1 MQNYDNQTA
10 GTRKPLFGRPPT
22 TIPIADPVDGLLQ
35 RRDLG
40 STVTVRFP
48 TWPDAVEGDYYQ
60 LLINNILEGEQKQL
74 RSKPTPGEV
83 LSLEFFISDRW
94 GEGAYT
100 LAYMTRRFI
109 GGTPIVSPPIPF
121 IIDRTPPGGDT
132 LAPLMF
138 PSESDNGLTSA
149 ELAAMG
155 NVLVAS
161 VPGYFDMKWG
171 DVIRSYWAGQ
181 PGPVHTVLAEELI
194 EPAISLSFD
203 RTYLESLED
212 GEVAVTY
219 TVTDRAGNTS
229 VVSQAASV
237 VLRIKNTPTDLL
249 PPMVPQA
256 DDGLID
262 DTDGRQGVRVDIPAY
277 THAEAGDAITLL
289 WGRVALPEYR
299 LTAAEIGQAVLF
311 SMAVA
316 YPSLVQA
323 GDGKLEVR
331 YEVRREG
338 QLLATSPSLEVQVFL
353 TVPGPQDDSPHTL
366 INEALA
372 APVIKGRSDN
382 ANRQDNVLD
391 EDDYLLSADAVIAW
405 REGFKRCDQINL
417 FWGASTVPVMRPI
430 NQNDVDAATDLL
442 ICLPNRVITA
452 EGVCKPVSVRYT
464 VTHAGNPNTSYS
476 PSQPVKLVSKGQ
488 LPGGETGLGAPL
500 FIQANAYCTLEP
512 ADSPDG
518 TAVHITPYRNMQ
530 VGDVIQL
537 SFTGFDAMSG
547 GNPVVAASDRQ
558 EQVVSDNDLLKG
570 CRFMIAHTCLLAIQ
584 RGRAEARYEV
594 INTHGQA
601 SSLKA
606 GTYVDMR
613 TPAPGC

>member
-299 LTAAEIGQAVLF
+299 LTALRSAKRCCSPWRWPIRVWCRPA
-311 SMAVA
+311 MASSRFA
-316 YPSLVQA
+316 MKYAAKGNCSPP
-323 GDGKLEVR
+323 
-331 YEVRREG
+331 RR
-338 QLLATSPSLEVQVFL
+338 
-353 TVPGPQDDSPHTL
+353 
-366 INEALA
+366 
-372 APVIKGRSDN
+372 
-382 ANRQDNVLD
+382 
-391 EDDYLLSADAVIAW
+391 AW
-405 REGFKRCDQINL
+405 RCRC
-417 FWGASTVPVMRPI
+417 F
-430 NQNDVDAATDLL
+430 
-442 ICLPNRVITA
+442 
-452 EGVCKPVSVRYT
+452 
-464 VTHAGNPNTSYS
+464 
-476 PSQPVKLVSKGQ
+476 
-488 LPGGETGLGAPL
+488 
-500 FIQANAYCTLEP
+500 
-512 ADSPDG
+512 
-518 TAVHITPYRNMQ
+518 
-530 VGDVIQL
+530 
-537 SFTGFDAMSG
+537 
-547 GNPVVAASDRQ
+547 
-558 EQVVSDNDLLKG
+558 
-570 CRFMIAHTCLLAIQ
+570 
-584 RGRAEARYEV
+584 
-594 INTHGQA
+594 
-601 SSLKA
+601 
-606 GTYVDMR
+606 
-613 TPAPGC
+613 